1 MIEYEKKEAILGE
14 RNSYSKTDHDA
25 TFMRMKED
33 HMKNGQLKAGYNVQI
48 STENQIIVNY
58 SLHQTST
65 DFTTLTPHLEN
76 FKELYGEEHFKAIEN
91 ITADSGYGS
100 CENYEYLADQEI
112 TSYIKYNTFDIE
124 HKRKTSKKAIQNIKD
139 RQFLYYNAEQDFYI
153 CPMGQRMNPVQTKQ
167 TKTSTDFIH
176 HVTVYQAQRC
186 EGCPLRGVCH
196 SGQGNRRI
204 ERNHQL
210 EQHKA
215 GVRER
220 LLSEI
225 GIEKR
230 KRRSIEVEPV
240 FGHIKSNRGFKRFSM
255 RGLRMTEL
263 EFGLHAMAHNML
275 KMAA

>member
-1 MIEYEKKEAILGE
+1 
-14 RNSYSKTDHDA
+14 
-25 TFMRMKED
+25 MRMKED

-65 DFTTLTPHLEN
+65 DFSTLKPHLEN
-76 FKELYGEEHFKAIEN
+76 FKNLYGEEHFNEIEN
-91 ITADSGYGS
+91 VTADAGYGS
-100 CENYEYLADQEI
+100 CENYEYLADQGI
-112 TSYIKYNTFDIE
+112 TSYIKYNTFDME
-124 HKRKTSKKAIQNIKD
+124 RKRKTSKKAMQNIKD
-139 RQFLYYNAEQDFYI
+139 RQFLYYNPEQDFYI
-153 CPMGQRMNPVQTKQ
+153 CPMGQRMNPVQTRK
-167 TKTSTDFIH
+167 TKTSTGFIQ

-210 EQHKA
+210 ERHKA

-220 LLSEI
+220 LLSET

-240 FGHIKSNRGFKRFSM
+240 FGHIKSNRRFKRFTM

>member
-1 MIEYEKKEAILGE
+1 MGE
-14 RNSYSKTDHDA
+14 RNSYSKTDTDA

-48 STENQIIVNY
+48 STEKQIIVNY

-65 DFTTLTPHLEN
+65 DFTTLKPHLEQ
-76 FKELYGEEHFKAIEN
+76 FKHHYGEARFNEIEN
-91 ITADSGYGS
+91 MTADAGYGS
-100 CENYEYLADQEI
+100 CENYDYLQEQNI

-124 HKRKTSKKAIQNIKD
+124 RKRKHSKKSQQNIKD
-139 RQFLYYNAEQDFYI
+139 RLFLHYNAEQDFYV
-153 CPMGQRMNPVQTKQ
+153 CPMGQHMEAVQKKQ
-167 TKTSTDFIH
+167 TKTSTGFIQH
-176 HVTVYQAQRC
+176 ITVYEAKHC

-204 ERNHQL
+204 ERNHRL
-210 EQHKA
+210 EQHKTGA
-215 GVRER
+215 RER

-240 FGHIKSNRGFKRFSM
+240 FGQIKSNRGFKRFTM
-255 RGLRMTEL
+255 RGLRMADL
-263 EFGLHAMAHNML
+263 EFGLHALAHNMM
-275 KMAA
+275 KMAT